1 MQVHQKQVE
10 FFRQIG
16 KKITSHAL
24 LAEEIAQ
31 ALDISKSEAYN
42 KISGKSQVTITQVET
57 LCNKYHVSFEIN
69 APTDLNGCYVKF
81 SSFHSGA
88 ADISK
93 YLESLNNLMHMLA
106 ASGVRKIS
114 CATDDIPF
122 FPCLNTLS

>member
-10 FFRQIG
+10 FFKQIE
-16 KKITSHAL
+16 KKLNSNAL

-42 KISGKSQVTITQVET
+42 KISGKSQVTIIQVET

-69 APTDLNGCYVKF
+69 APTDLNGCHVKF

-88 ADISK
+88 AGIS
-93 YLESLNNLMHMLA
+93 
-106 ASGVRKIS
+106 
-114 CATDDIPF
+114 
-122 FPCLNTLS
+122 NTLSR